1 MFLLC
6 FKEQL
11 FPLFQKNE
19 KKGKRM
25 FQYKHKGIKKCKTEI
40 NKFFKPL
47 LEIRLLQSKNNFNFM
62 TSVLQIALLALIAV
76 SFALVV
82 GVPVVFATP
91 NGWSENKGIVFSGLS
106 LWLLLVFAVGI
117 FNSFVI

>member
-1 MFLLC
+1 M
-6 FKEQL
+6 KS
-11 FPLFQKNE
+11 K
-19 KKGKRM
+19 
-25 FQYKHKGIKKCKTEI
+25 
-40 NKFFKPL
+40 KFFKPL

-106 LWLLLVFAVGI
+106 LWFLLVFAVGI